1 MSVLKTT
8 ATSFAAMVGLILSG
22 SGAALAQTAPN
33 NQPPSAP
40 SSAGNNLLSSNLM
53 SEGEIIMGIAILIFG
68 IAVLAAQFFQQRR
81 SQDFSADSIMKTT
94 IVTLIVI
101 GTLLM
106 ITMGLSSQQIAPAL
120 GLFGTIAGY
129 LLGKRDSVETPAARR
144 PEN

>member
-22 SGAALAQTAPN
+22 AGAALAQTAPN